1 MKSPVAIETLEVAR
15 QDGRGRRL
23 AGGAEREAL
32 LAGFAQSG
40 MTQQA
45 FAQREGINRFTLAT
59 WLRKK
64 RAEGLRS
71 EPHAAPRFVE
81 VGMPPPTAAFSLEV
95 VLADGVVIRGHDA
108 QQLAVLVRRLR

>member
-1 MKSPVAIETLEVAR
+1 MKSPVVIETLEVAR

-23 AGGAEREAL
+23 AGGAERETL
-32 LAGFAQSG
+32 LAAFAQSG

-71 EPHAAPRFVE
+71 EQRAAPRFVE
-81 VGMPPPTAAFSLEV
+81 VGMPPTAAFSLEV
-95 VLADGVVIRGHDA
+95 VLADGVVIRGQDA